1 MDNNDLVIDASELE
15 RETGLSKDLLRK
27 WRSRY
32 GFPKP
37 LSGALGESGYSKEQ
51 IAQLHLIRRLM
62 NAGFRPVQVVGKTL
76 AELERLVEAMG
87 CGPDCSAEPP
97 FIKQVCDL
105 LKQFDLNGLERLLD
119 QTRKHQSLT
128 EFVEQTIAPLVV
140 GVGEA
145 WARGQIEVC
154 HEHLCT
160 SMLTRRLHAEIGAA
174 RPKPGY
180 PRILFATPS
189 DELHVLGLLM
199 AQAVLS
205 DQGAECIDI
214 GPHIP
219 PGDLERAIVGCK
231 ADIVALSFSFAYPK
245 WRVRPMLLQLRE
257 RLPVAVEI
265 WAGGAGAACIKRTP
279 KGVRIFSDLN
289 EPVIAL
295 QHLQEHA
302 TRPQGQRGA
311 S

>member
-1 MDNNDLVIDASELE
+1 MEIDDSVISPSELE
-15 RETGLSKDLLRK
+15 RETGFSKDLLRK

-37 LSGALGESGYSKEQ
+37 FPGVRGESGYPKEQ

-62 NAGFRPVQVVGKTL
+62 NAGFRPVQVVGKPL

-87 CGPDCSAEPP
+87 CGPEDSGEPP
-97 FIKQVCDL
+97 LVRQVCDL
-105 LKQFDLNGLERLLD
+105 LKQYDLDGLD
-119 QTRKHQSLT
+119 QFFGQIRAKQSLA
-128 EFVEQTIAPLVV
+128 EFIGQTVAPLVL

-145 WARGQIEVC
+145 WAKGRIQVC

-160 SMLTRRLHAEIGAA
+160 SVLSRLLFAEIGAA
-174 RPKPGY
+174 KPKAAY

-189 DELHVLGLLM
+189 DELHILGLLM
-199 AQAVLS
+199 AQAVLA
-205 DQGAECIDI
+205 DQGADCIDL

-219 PGDLERAIVGCK
+219 LADLETAIRGCK

-245 WRVRPMLLQLRE
+245 WRVRPTLLRLRE
-257 RLPVAVEI
+257 HLPASVEI
-265 WAGGAGAACIKRTP
+265 WAGGAGAACVRRAP
-279 KGVRIFSDLN
+279 EGVCIFADLN
-289 EPVIAL
+289 EPVLAL
-295 QHLQEHA
+295 QRMRE
-302 TRPQGQRGA
+302 RDP